1 MSDLFGAASTVQP
14 KRIVSGGQTGV
25 DRAALDTAMELG
37 IEHGG
42 WCPAGRLAEDGII
55 PVRYKLAETQSSE
68 YPVRTEQNIV
78 DSSATLILHEGKIRG
93 GTRLT
98 RRLCKKLEKPFFT
111 VKISLNEVVSVRR
124 WLDLQAP
131 ETLNIAGPRESSSP
145 GIYSRSLIFLAS
157 TFSVD

>member
-1 MSDLFGAASTVQP
+1 M
-14 KRIVSGGQTGV
+14 
-25 DRAALDTAMELG
+25 DRAALDTAMELD

-145 GIYSRSLIFLAS
+145 GIYSRSLVFLAR

>member
-1 MSDLFGAASTVQP
+1 MSDLFGAASTFQP

-25 DRAALDTAMELG
+25 DRAALDTAMELD

-55 PVRYKLAETQSSE
+55 PVRYKLAETKSSE

-111 VKISLNEVVSVRR
+111 VKISLNEVASVRR

-145 GIYSRSLIFLAS
+145 GIYSRSLVFLAR

>member
-1 MSDLFGAASTVQP
+1 M
-14 KRIVSGGQTGV
+14 

-55 PVRYKLAETQSSE
+55 PVRYKLAETKSSE

-111 VKISLNEVVSVRR
+111 VKISLNEVDSVRR